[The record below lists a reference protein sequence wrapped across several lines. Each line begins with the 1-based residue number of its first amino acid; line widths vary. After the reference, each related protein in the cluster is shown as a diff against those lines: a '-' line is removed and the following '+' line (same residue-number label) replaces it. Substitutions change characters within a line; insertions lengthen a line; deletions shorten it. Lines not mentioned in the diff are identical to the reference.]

1 MSSPSPRKERQM
13 AINNVQQI
21 IGTPSNGPSNA
32 GSALGKDDFLKL
44 LVGQLQ
50 HQNPLDPL
58 KDQDFMGQMAQFS
71 TLEQITN
78 LGANS
83 ERSSAVS
90 LIGHDVT
97 YTSPD
102 GAEVEG
108 KVEKVETS
116 GKTVKL
122 TIGGQSGIQ
131 LGAVTEVR

>member
-1 MSSPSPRKERQM
+1 M
-13 AINNVQQI
+13 AINPVQQI
-21 IGTPSNGPSNA
+21 VNAPSSGPSNT

-78 LGANS
+78 LGVNS

-97 YTSPD
+97 YTSPE
-102 GAEVEG
+102 GAEVQG
-108 KVEKVETS
+108 KVEKVETK
-116 GKTVKL
+116 GKTVTL
-122 TIGGQSGIQ
+122 TIGGQAGIQ
-131 LGAVTEVR
+131 LQAVTEVR